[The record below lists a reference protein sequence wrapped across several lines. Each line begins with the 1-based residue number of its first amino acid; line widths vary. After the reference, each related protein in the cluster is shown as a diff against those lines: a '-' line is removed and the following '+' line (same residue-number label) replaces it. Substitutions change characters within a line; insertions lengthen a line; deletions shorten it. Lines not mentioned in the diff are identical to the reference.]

1 MGILDKIFGTSSS
14 QQQDDKYLFYFWA
27 MFETAH
33 ADGSLDDS
41 EGKKLVD
48 YFQNHIGMSESR
60 FLRLQERY
68 NEQVDQF
75 SIIEKA
81 KNLTDEDKVE
91 LLNMLCGIALADGHF
106 HAFEATRI
114 AAIAMSMGLSMAT
127 VLEDIISKFEID
139 PDELA
144 EATKIF
150 SNKLNELKDQS

>member
-1 MGILDKIFGTSSS
+1 MGILNKIFGTTSSE
-14 QQQDDKYLFYFWA
+14 QQDDKYLFFLWA
-27 MFETAH
+27 MIETAH
-33 ADGSLDDS
+33 ADGNLDAS
-41 EGKKLVD
+41 ESMKLVD

-60 FLRLQERY
+60 FLRLQDRY

-106 HAFEATRI
+106 HGFEATRI
-114 AAIAMSMGLSMAT
+114 AAIAMSMGLNMAT
-127 VLEDIISKFEID
+127 VFKDIVSKFDID
-139 PDELA
+139 PDEIA

-150 SNKLNELKDQS
+150 SNKLDELKDQS